1 MPKKIILILIVLLVT
16 KLIAQEEKKLELS
29 VGSKFLFPISDDW
42 DGNYLV
48 GVSTGLGFVISHQ
61 TIFSGSIAYL
71 PYISSE
77 DSPENW
83 TSLLGL
89 AVEIK
94 RVFPSRD
101 SSFNAY
107 LQLEAGFFVPIAD
120 GYIYSLF
127 PELCGS
133 VGLEFLL
140 SRNTILFIDVGY
152 MLGIMSENIPKLI
165 SGNVGVNFKI

>member
-1 MPKKIILILIVLLVT
+1 MKNVILVLLIIFPIN
-16 KLIAQEEKKLELS
+16 LAAQDSEKLELS
-29 VGSKFLFPISDDW
+29 VGGKFLFPISDDW
-42 DGNYLV
+42 DGDYLV
-48 GVSTGLGFVISHQ
+48 GVSTGLGFVLSHQ
-61 TIFSGSIAYL
+61 TILSGSIAYL
-71 PYISSE
+71 PYISNE

-89 AVEIK
+89 TVEIK

-107 LQLEAGFFVPIAD
+107 LQLEAGLFIPISD
-120 GYIYSLF
+120 SYVSVF

-133 VGLEFLL
+133 AGIEFPLNKET
-140 SRNTILFIDVGY
+140 SLFFDVGY
-152 MLGIMSENIPKLI
+152 MLGIAADIQKLI

>member
-1 MPKKIILILIVLLVT
+1 MMKKLILFLIVLSAINLN
-16 KLIAQEEKKLELS
+16 AQEEKKLELS
-29 VGSKFLFPISDDW
+29 VGGKFLIPVSDDW
-42 DGNYLV
+42 DGDYLI
-48 GVSTGLGFVISHQ
+48 GVSTGLGFVLSHQ
-61 TIFSGSIAYL
+61 TILSGSIAYL
-71 PYISSE
+71 PYISNE

-89 AVEIK
+89 TVEIK

-107 LQLEAGFFVPIAD
+107 LQLEAGFFIPIAD

-133 VGLEFLL
+133 AGIEFLL
-140 SRNTILFIDVGY
+140 SKDTSLFFDVGY
-152 MLGIMSENIPKLI
+152 MLGIAADIHKLI

>member
-1 MPKKIILILIVLLVT
+1 MIKKIILVVIVLSAT

-29 VGSKFLFPISDDW
+29 VGSKLLIPISDDW

-61 TIFSGSIAYL
+61 TILSGSIAYL
-71 PYISSE
+71 PYISNE

-89 AVEIK
+89 TMEIK

-107 LQLEAGFFVPIAD
+107 LQLEAGCFIPIAD
-120 GYIYSLF
+120 GYVYSLF

-133 VGLEFLL
+133 VELEFLL
-140 SRNTILFIDVGY
+140 SRNTFLFIDVGY
-152 MLGIMSENIPKLI
+152 MLGIAAEIHNLL
-165 SGNVGVNFKI
+165 SGNVGVNFRI

>member
-1 MPKKIILILIVLLVT
+1 MNKKIILVVIILSAIKLV
-16 KLIAQEEKKLELS
+16 AQEEKKLELS
-29 VGSKFLFPISDDW
+29 VGSKLLIPISDDW

-89 AVEIK
+89 TVEIK

-107 LQLEAGFFVPIAD
+107 LQLETGFFIPIAD
-120 GYIYSLF
+120 GYTYSLF
-127 PELCGS
+127 PELCAS

-140 SRNTILFIDVGY
+140 SRNTFLFIGVGY
-152 MLGIMSENIPKLI
+152 MLGIAADIQNLI
-165 SGNVGVNFKI
+165 SGNVGVNFRI

>member
-1 MPKKIILILIVLLVT
+1 MLKKIILLLIVLSSI

-29 VGSKFLFPISDDW
+29 VGSRLLFPISYDW
-42 DGNYLV
+42 YDNYLV

-61 TIFSGSIAYL
+61 TILSGSIAYL
-71 PYISSE
+71 PYISNE
-77 DSPENW
+77 DSPENV

-89 AVEIK
+89 AVEMK

-107 LQLEAGFFVPIAD
+107 LQLEAGFFIPIAD
-120 GYIYSLF
+120 AYTYSLF

-140 SRNTILFIDVGY
+140 SRNTFLFFDVGY
-152 MLGIMSENIPKLI
+152 MLGITSENIPKLI
-165 SGNVGVNFKI
+165 SGNVGVNFRI